1 VRSVP
6 RQTATLLALAL
17 LSWSVPALAFQ
28 PIGRSVLSDIR
39 VLYDVPLAPQVALF
53 GPPAPAPRFDYAV
66 FAVELT
72 AYLAKEILRDS
83 PDEFYGSSNLSST
96 WTAKMPATDHDFGE
110 HCLRV
115 VADIGSGISSQ
126 MPDTAAKLEHV
137 GVSAPTITSYAAQ
150 GIGTLLAAREIWKAM
165 RSDIVDDDDHS
176 DLLSISPKV
185 GSNKVAVAL
194 TIHW

>member
-1 VRSVP
+1 M
-6 RQTATLLALAL
+6 
-17 LSWSVPALAFQ
+17 
-28 PIGRSVLSDIR
+28 GRTVLSDVR
-39 VLYDVPLAPQVALF
+39 VLYDVPLAPQISLF
-53 GPPAPAPRFDYAV
+53 GPPDTAPRFDYAV

-72 AYLAKEILRDS
+72 AYLAKEVLRDS

-96 WTAKMPATDHDFGE
+96 WTSSMPATDHDFGE

-126 MPDTAAKLEHV
+126 LPARRLEQV
-137 GVSAPTITSYAAQ
+137 GVSAPALTSYAAQ
-150 GIGTLLAAREIWKAM
+150 GIGTLLAARELWKAM
-165 RSDIVDDDDHS
+165 RSDIVEERSDDR
-176 DLLSISPKV
+176 LSISPKV